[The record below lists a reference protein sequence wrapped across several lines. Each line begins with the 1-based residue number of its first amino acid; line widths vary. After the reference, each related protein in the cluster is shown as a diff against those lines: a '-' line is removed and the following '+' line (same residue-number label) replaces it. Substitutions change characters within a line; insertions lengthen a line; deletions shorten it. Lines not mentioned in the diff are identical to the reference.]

1 MKVQLVTRLRRRI
14 FLQRMLLSVP
24 AFFGVGALMSACG
37 GSSSSSPST
46 SGGGTP
52 TSSGNCS
59 ANGTSL
65 ETTGLS
71 EGHTHTIS
79 ISAAEIHAANTGA
92 VFVTSSV
99 GHTHNV
105 QLTAVEYTN
114 LQANQGVSLT
124 TGAATTDGHT
134 HTVTFNCA

>member
-1 MKVQLVTRLRRRI
+1 MKEQMATHLKRRT
-14 FLQRMLLSVP
+14 FLHRMLLSVP
-24 AFFGVGALMSACG
+24 AFVGIGVLMSACG
-37 GSSSSSPST
+37 GSSSSSPSS

-52 TSSGNCS
+52 ASGGNCD
-59 ANGTSL
+59 ANGTQL
-65 ETTGLS
+65 ETTGLT

-79 ISAAEIHAANTGA
+79 ISAAEIQAASAGA
-92 VFVTSSV
+92 VFVTSNV

-105 QLTAVEYTN
+105 QLTALEYAN

-124 TGAATTDGHT
+124 TGAAITDGHT